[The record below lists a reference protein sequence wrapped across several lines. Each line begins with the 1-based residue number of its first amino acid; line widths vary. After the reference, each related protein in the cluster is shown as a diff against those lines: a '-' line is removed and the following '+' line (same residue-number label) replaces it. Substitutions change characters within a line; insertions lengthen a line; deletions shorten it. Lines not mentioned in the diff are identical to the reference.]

1 MKHRRLIAA
10 GTFAALTIGGLSAGS
25 IASAQSYGGDDTA
38 DQTSGAQAFETEN
51 DLVQVQDEGEE
62 NPDTAERGRRGHR
75 GGCNLEEAAA
85 AIGIDEAELREAL
98 DIDSMDF
105 LNFATALHEA
115 RVKQAKMALKE
126 AEEKRAIVRKWDRHY
141 DGQVDP
147 LMKQVN
153 KLDNYLNTDMPK
165 AIQFLTG
172 AIKALADYA
181 ETAAPSL
188 EDGAP
193 AAPAP
198 GDEEEAGSPE
208 A

>member
-1 MKHRRLIAA
+1 RGPSPEKEKQMKHRRLIAA

-98 DIDSMDF
+98 DGGQSIAEVAEANGVAVDDVIDSMVAAQTERIEEKVAEGR
-105 LNFATALHEA
+105 LTQEEA
-115 RVKQAKMALKE
+115 DEKLAELETRTTDRVNGVDDDRDSRDEAPEADDDG
-126 AEEKRAIVRKWDRHY
+126 AEEE
-141 DGQVDP
+141 P
-147 LMKQVN
+147 N
-153 KLDNYLNTDMPK
+153 
-165 AIQFLTG
+165 
-172 AIKALADYA
+172 
-181 ETAAPSL
+181 E
-188 EDGAP
+188 
-193 AAPAP
+193 
-198 GDEEEAGSPE
+198 GS
-208 A
+208 

>member
-1 MKHRRLIAA
+1 MADRAHVTSIDELEKFRSRVIVYVERA
-10 GTFAALTIGGLSAGS
+10 TQALDELTEDISRTRVWVKS
-25 IASAQSYGGDDTA
+25 
-38 DQTSGAQAFETEN
+38 DQRMHWEHEIKR
-51 DLVQVQDEGEE
+51 
-62 NPDTAERGRRGHR
+62 RGRVLELAEADLRGAR
-75 GGCNLEEAAA
+75 ISSLGE
-85 AIGIDEAELREAL
+85 
-98 DIDSMDF
+98 
-105 LNFATALHEA
+105 ATALHEA

-198 GDEEEAGSPE
+198 DDEEEAGSPE